1 MGAPGPE
8 QRKEP
13 RYQVTYHTYLASG
26 RRLSYTP
33 SVERVVGLKY
43 AKRSLLVL
51 QNFAIFRLC
60 HAHVRKDTRLST
72 AFPYCKRRKAGRGL
86 GTRLRNMLSTT
97 LFPGYD
103 NLVKPCH
110 KLVSL
115 YKVVTSCHKT
125 LHKFETNCY
134 KICCF
139 FFAVVVVTRYLHVT
153 CMLHFWQQAC
163 NMFPGQYRHATC
175 TLCATCVLYVTCML
189 HARSILVA
197 HSCGYLLCSSLQL

>member
-1 MGAPGPE
+1 MKGE
-8 QRKEP
+8 
-13 RYQVTYHTYLASG
+13 L
-26 RRLSYTP
+26 
-33 SVERVVGLKY
+33 
-43 AKRSLLVL
+43 
-51 QNFAIFRLC
+51 
-60 HAHVRKDTRLST
+60 
-72 AFPYCKRRKAGRGL
+72 FPYKNDKVAQACDKVAQACDMVVTSL
-86 GTRLRNMLSTT
+86 YTRNMLSTT

-134 KICCF
+134 KTFFF

-189 HARSILVA
+189 HARSI
-197 HSCGYLLCSSLQL
+197 